1 MPLADITLIRS
12 RRAVP
17 QVGVSP
23 STSHLHRVRIVG
35 ANFLQVLWINTGR
48 PTGSQEVGHR
58 LAGELPPSD
67 AGIAVTI
74 GSRLLSMGAG
84 KRHRKREEHA
94 QK

>member
-1 MPLADITLIRS
+1 MPLASITLIRS

-23 STSHLHRVRIVG
+23 STSHLHRVRILG
-35 ANFLQVLWINTGR
+35 TNFLQVLGINTGR
-48 PTGSQEVGHR
+48 PTCSQEVRHW

-67 AGIAVTI
+67 ASIAVTI
-74 GSRLLSMGAG
+74 GSRLLSMAAG
-84 KRHRKREEHA
+84 KRHRKREEHT